1 MFWTLQQSEEREIVM
16 EIQNPLLSIPG
27 IDRMDIG
34 SLLFVGSY
42 KYYCLMVKNLQE
54 GICPFCQIDHKINE
68 ILYENDSWRAWVN
81 PVLGKKNTALH
92 LVIPCKRHITHVRQ
106 LRRDEGADLV
116 DVFNWADIEFELP
129 GGGVTMRFGDP
140 LFNAGTIRHLHC
152 NIQVPDGNGKLEV
165 TLAKDKDKI
174 LWHWKVV
181 AIYEKMRLGTPFE
194 SLSPEEQ
201 ELVKDRLG

>member
-1 MFWTLQQSEEREIVM
+1 M
-16 EIQNPLLSIPG
+16 EIQTPVFSIPG

-42 KYYCLMVKNLQE
+42 RYYCLMVKNLQE
-54 GICPFCQIDHKINE
+54 GICPFCQIDPTVNKV
-68 ILYENDSWRAWVN
+68 LYENNSWRAWVN

-92 LVIPCKRHITHVRQ
+92 LVIPYKRHKTHIKE
-106 LRRDEGADLV
+106 LSFGDGLELI
-116 DVFNWADIEFELP
+116 DVFQWATKEFKIE

-140 LFNAGTIRHLHC
+140 LLNAGTIRHLHC